1 MIRDLDFSLNQL
13 GQTKAFIGSF
23 FFFYSV
29 VEVITANTTQGLHLG
44 RERCLYLSLCKFIT
58 LTHNQQVKFE

>member
-1 MIRDLDFSLNQL
+1 MIRDLDFSLAQL
-13 GQTKAFIGSF
+13 GQTKALIGSSF
-23 FFFYSV
+23 SYSV

>member
-23 FFFYSV
+23 FFYSV

-44 RERCLYLSLCKFIT
+44 REQCLYLSSCEFIT
-58 LTHNQQVKFE
+58 LTHNHHVKFE